1 MINFYFDSNLTVLLQ
16 PTVRATAVA
25 CLNTWFEQCNG
36 MKEFFEG
43 EVIADAL
50 QKGNPFVKADLLA
63 WLAEKLPNGMQ
74 CGLW

>member
-1 MINFYFDSNLTVLLQ
+1 MT
-16 PTVRATAVA
+16 
-25 CLNTWFEQCNG
+25 CLNTWVEQCNG

-63 WLAEKLPNGMQ
+63 WLAEKLPNGNV
-74 CGLW
+74 